1 MSHLTRA
8 FTSSRTLFAL
18 KSMGYVLPAFPV
30 SGFGAA
36 QSTPPA
42 GRLTVVNFDPINKL
56 K

>member
-18 KSMGYVLPAFPV
+18 KSMGYDLPAFPV
-30 SGFGAA
+30 SGFRGGAIN
-36 QSTPPA
+36 SP